1 MTAEE
6 LLAATESPLVRVV
19 RGKPTPEELVALV
32 AGLMALQDATPNVPH
47 SAPQPHSAWTDRAT
61 LLRARPFRPAPGN
74 WARSSS
80 R

>member
-1 MTAEE
+1 MTVEE
-6 LLAATESPLVRVV
+6 ILATPDPLVRVV

-32 AGLMALQDATPNVPH
+32 AGLLALQDATPTVRHH
-47 SAPQPHSAWTDRAT
+47 SLLPRSTWTDRAT